1 VEQTGDNDDERDGD
15 GEPELFGTE
24 TMAEL
29 YARQG
34 RLGEAI
40 RIYAKL
46 LEKNPPADK
55 VERWTERSRSLERA
69 RAYAPDLT
77 PGPLPAPK
85 PAAKPAPPPSAPP
98 PQPRQEEDITQVT
111 AVPPAHTPAAVAP
124 PPPPSPAEAIEP
136 THQLPLVITQ
146 PVRSGQV
153 VYARHNDLIV
163 LASVNPGGQVVA
175 DGNIH
180 IYGALRGRA
189 MAGAQGAS
197 DARIFCQKLEAELLA
212 ISGVYLIWDDI
223 PTANLGKPAQVAL
236 RGESCVIAPL

>member
-1 VEQTGDNDDERDGD
+1 VDQAGNKDSEPEGDAET
-15 GEPELFGTE
+15 ELFGTE

-40 RIYAKL
+40 RIYQKL
-46 LEKNPPADK
+46 LDKSPPPDK
-55 VERWTERSRSLERA
+55 VTRWTERSRSLERA
-69 RAYAPDLT
+69 RAHVPDLT
-77 PGPLPAPK
+77 PGPLPLPSPPQAAPK
-85 PAAKPAPPPSAPP
+85 PALPAAPTP
-98 PQPRQEEDITQVT
+98 GPRSEEDITQVT
-111 AVPPAHTPAAVAP
+111 AVPPAHTPDAATPPAAAP
-124 PPPPSPAEAIEP
+124 APSE
-136 THQLPLVITQ
+136 HQLPLVITQ

-153 VYARHNDLIV
+153 VYARNNDLIV

-189 MAGAQGAS
+189 MAGAQGARE
-197 DARIFCQKLEAELLA
+197 ARIFCQKLEAELLA

-223 PTANLGKPAQVAL
+223 PPASLGKPAQIAL